1 MRVHEIQVRNHL
13 SPDALKA
20 ISKTASRFQ
29 SDIYAY
35 LHDNTVQ
42 IDVKSLM
49 GLMVQN
55 IPKGTRLTVKTIG
68 DDDLEALEEMCRL
81 FENA

>member
-1 MRVHEIQVRNHL
+1 
-13 SPDALKA
+13 
-20 ISKTASRFQ
+20 
-29 SDIYAY
+29 
-35 LHDNTVQ
+35 
-42 IDVKSLM
+42 
-49 GLMVQN
+49 MVQN